1 MNSFVLLSIFRNF
14 KTTSRRFFHST
25 IKILFFFILY
35 CAHLFVSLY
44 PQLEV
49 SAFMTLHSD
58 SSAVGSV
65 LRSGRRGREFESPLS
80 DNHDKRMA
88 LNIIQDK
95 VAAFLKK
102 DIVFFLMANI
112 VFSLSSFLVNAFLPI
127 ILTPNTYT
135 QFVYI
140 FQMVLFATNTM
151 QVGFIMALYYF
162 AKNES
167 KGAFNIYYTLVTL
180 LNIGIL
186 ACCLIPQ
193 SFVFGLLKLTG
204 LTFPERLCFA
214 LAVIV
219 SSIFLY
225 NKGANIQQ
233 KQYRYMLGVS
243 LSAFLL
249 RIAALAYITLTK
261 TEGNTWLLLLIFVF
275 PFIVDIKD
283 YMLRVFRNVRPLQ
296 IEEGKLAAFVIYS
309 LKVWAT
315 GVLFIIS
322 DKLFLISTKNQNEDF
337 TASLAFASGFIGIIY
352 IFKSTFYN
360 FYLAKF
366 SRDNIQEIK
375 TYLQKLQRIALP
387 YFVLLLFV
395 VSCSCII
402 VRFVFGELG
411 ESAWKVLFILLMQTG
426 IICYLGMITLL
437 AKTFNYLNL
446 EIALNIFRILLVWAI
461 CNLWQTD
468 NMLTWYGVTVFAL
481 MTPEIII
488 SAFILNRVAQK
499 NIQY

>member
-1 MNSFVLLSIFRNF
+1 
-14 KTTSRRFFHST
+14 
-25 IKILFFFILY
+25 
-35 CAHLFVSLY
+35 
-44 PQLEV
+44 
-49 SAFMTLHSD
+49 MTLHSD

-80 DNHDKRMA
+80 DNHDKRMT
-88 LNIIQDK
+88 LDIIQDK
-95 VAAFLKK
+95 VTAFLKK

-112 VFSLSSFLVNAFLPI
+112 VFSLSSFLINAFLPT
-127 ILTPNTYT
+127 ILSSDTYP

-162 AKNES
+162 AKNASKES
-167 KGAFNIYYTLVTL
+167 FNIYYTLVTL

-186 ACCLIPQ
+186 ACCLLPQ
-193 SFVFGLLKLTG
+193 SFVFELLKLTD
-204 LTFPERLCFA
+204 LSFTERLCFA

-233 KQYRYMLGVS
+233 QQYRYMLGVS
-243 LSAFLL
+243 LSAFIL
-249 RIAALAYITLTK
+249 RIAALVYIMLMR
-261 TEGNTWLLLLIFVF
+261 TEENALLLLLIFVF

-283 YMLRVFRNVRPLQ
+283 YTLRVFRNVRPHQ
-296 IEEGKLAAFVIYS
+296 IEKGKLAAFVTYS
-309 LKVWAT
+309 IKVWLT

-322 DKLFLISTKNQNEDF
+322 DKLFLISTKGQNVDF

-360 FYLAKF
+360 FYLSKF
-366 SRDNIQEIK
+366 SKDNVQEIRQ
-375 TYLQKLQRIALP
+375 YIGKLLKYALP
-387 YFVLLLFV
+387 YFVMLLFI
-395 VSCSCII
+395 VSCSCVF
-402 VRFVFGELG
+402 VRFAFGGLG

-446 EIALNIFRILLVWAI
+446 EVALNIFRILLVWAI
-461 CNLWQTD
+461 CNLWKTD
-468 NMLTWYGVTVFAL
+468 NMLTWYGVSVFAL

-488 SAFILNRVAQK
+488 SAFILNRLGHKSVQ
-499 NIQY
+499 I

>member
-1 MNSFVLLSIFRNF
+1 
-14 KTTSRRFFHST
+14 
-25 IKILFFFILY
+25 
-35 CAHLFVSLY
+35 
-44 PQLEV
+44 
-49 SAFMTLHSD
+49 MTLD
-58 SSAVGSV
+58 
-65 LRSGRRGREFESPLS
+65 
-80 DNHDKRMA
+80 
-88 LNIIQDK
+88 IIQDK

-112 VFSLSSFLVNAFLPI
+112 VFSLSSFLINAFLPK
-127 ILTPNTYT
+127 ILSTDTYT

-167 KGAFNIYYTLVTL
+167 KESFNIYYTLVTL

-193 SFVFGLLKLTG
+193 SFVFGLLKLTD
-204 LTFPERLCFA
+204 LSFTERLCFS

-219 SSIFLY
+219 SSVFLY

-233 KQYRYMLGVS
+233 KQYKYMLGVS
-243 LSAFLL
+243 LSAFIL
-249 RIAALAYITLTK
+249 RIAALVYIMLAQI
-261 TEGNTWLLLLIFVF
+261 EGNALLLLLIFVF
-275 PFIVDIKD
+275 PFVVDIKD
-283 YMLRVFRNVRPLQ
+283 YTLRVCRNVRPHK
-296 IEEGKLAAFVIYS
+296 IEKSKLAAFVTYS
-309 LKVWAT
+309 VKVWLT

-322 DKLFLISTKNQNEDF
+322 DKLFLISTKNLDVDF

-366 SRDNIQEIK
+366 SKDNVEEIK
-375 TYLQKLQRIALP
+375 NYVQKLLRYALP
-387 YFVLLLFV
+387 YFAMLLFIV
-395 VSCSCII
+395 LCSCTF
-402 VRFVFGELG
+402 VRFIFGNLG
-411 ESAWKVLFILLMQTG
+411 ESTWKVLFILLMQTG

-446 EIALNIFRILLVWAI
+446 EVALNIFRIFLVWAI
-461 CNLWQTD
+461 CNLWKTD
-468 NMLTWYGVTVFAL
+468 NMLVWYGVTVFVL
-481 MTPEIII
+481 MTPEIIL
-488 SAFILNRVAQK
+488 SAFILNRLAQK
-499 NIQY
+499 SVQI